1 MIKYA
6 MIKAILSALAVTAPI
21 AETTYLYTGIYYSD
35 IQSVVDS
42 EGEEWGY
49 DAELADGTP
58 VIITFDS
65 QNTDSRYDD
74 VITGLTEIKPQQLRT
89 HHSQSVRKTGF
100 EQELLGKY
108 IKHKL
113 AQVLYGVSMFMIL
126 TVPPLA
132 MIIHWI
138 LRG

>member
-1 MIKYA
+1 MKKKNLIV
-6 MIKAILSALAVTAPI
+6 ILIMLIVIFVISIIGYFILN
-21 AETTYLYTGIYYSD
+21 GIYYSD

-74 VITGLTEIKPQQLRT
+74 VITGLTEIK
-89 HHSQSVRKTGF
+89 G
-100 EQELLGKY
+100 
-108 IKHKL
+108 
-113 AQVLYGVSMFMIL
+113 
-126 TVPPLA
+126 
-132 MIIHWI
+132 
-138 LRG
+138 

>member
-21 AETTYLYTGIYYSD
+21 AETTYLDTGIYYSD

-49 DAELADGTP
+49 DAELPDGTP

-74 VITGLTEIKPQQLRT
+74 VINRLMTYEQWLELFKRQLR
-89 HHSQSVRKTGF
+89 
-100 EQELLGKY
+100 KY

-113 AQVLYGVSMFMIL
+113 AQVLYGISMFMIL

>member
-21 AETTYLYTGIYYSD
+21 AETTYLDTGIYYSD

-49 DAELADGTP
+49 DAELPDGTP

-65 QNTDSRYDD
+65 QNTDSRSFQ
-74 VITGLTEIKPQQLRT
+74 VLL
-89 HHSQSVRKTGF
+89 
-100 EQELLGKY
+100 LLGE
-108 IKHKL
+108 
-113 AQVLYGVSMFMIL
+113 
-126 TVPPLA
+126 
-132 MIIHWI
+132 
-138 LRG
+138 

>member
-35 IQSVVDS
+35 IQSVFDS

-74 VITGLTEIKPQQLRT
+74 VITGLTEIKGCRIAY
-89 HHSQSVRKTGF
+89 
-100 EQELLGKY
+100 E
-108 IKHKL
+108 
-113 AQVLYGVSMFMIL
+113 
-126 TVPPLA
+126 
-132 MIIHWI
+132 
-138 LRG
+138 

>member
-21 AETTYLYTGIYYSD
+21 AETTYLDTGICYSN

-49 DAELADGTP
+49 DAELPDGAP

-65 QNTDSRYDD
+65 QGTDSRYDD
-74 VITGLTEIKPQQLRT
+74 VIIGLTVIK
-89 HHSQSVRKTGF
+89 G
-100 EQELLGKY
+100 
-108 IKHKL
+108 
-113 AQVLYGVSMFMIL
+113 
-126 TVPPLA
+126 
-132 MIIHWI
+132 
-138 LRG
+138 

>member
-21 AETTYLYTGIYYSD
+21 AETTYLDTGIYYSD

-49 DAELADGTP
+49 DSELADGTP

-65 QNTDSRYDD
+65 QGTEIRFDD
-74 VITGLTEIKPQQLRT
+74 VITGLTELNT
-89 HHSQSVRKTGF
+89 DDMDSVVD
-100 EQELLGKY
+100 
-108 IKHKL
+108 I
-113 AQVLYGVSMFMIL
+113 QVTRALIIL
-126 TVPPLA
+126 DSGDGYY
-132 MIIHWI
+132 WEK
-138 LRG
+138 

>member
-21 AETTYLYTGIYYSD
+21 AETTYLDTGYYSD

-49 DAELADGTP
+49 DAELPDGTP

-74 VITGLTEIKPQQLRT
+74 VITGLTEIK
-89 HHSQSVRKTGF
+89 G
-100 EQELLGKY
+100 
-108 IKHKL
+108 
-113 AQVLYGVSMFMIL
+113 
-126 TVPPLA
+126 
-132 MIIHWI
+132 
-138 LRG
+138 

>member
-21 AETTYLYTGIYYSD
+21 AETTYLDTGIYYSD
-35 IQSVVDS
+35 IVDS

-49 DAELADGTP
+49 DAELPDGTP

-74 VITGLTEIKPQQLRT
+74 VITGLTEIK
-89 HHSQSVRKTGF
+89 G
-100 EQELLGKY
+100 
-108 IKHKL
+108 
-113 AQVLYGVSMFMIL
+113 
-126 TVPPLA
+126 
-132 MIIHWI
+132 
-138 LRG
+138 

>member
-1 MIKYA
+1 ML

-58 VIITFDS
+58 VILSFDS
-65 QNTDSRYDD
+65 QNTDSRFDD
-74 VITGLTEIKPQQLRT
+74 VITGLTEIM
-89 HHSQSVRKTGF
+89 G
-100 EQELLGKY
+100 
-108 IKHKL
+108 
-113 AQVLYGVSMFMIL
+113 
-126 TVPPLA
+126 
-132 MIIHWI
+132 
-138 LRG
+138 

>member
-21 AETTYLYTGIYYSD
+21 AETTYLDTGIYYSD

-49 DAELADGTP
+49 DAELPDG
-58 VIITFDS
+58 TFDS

-74 VITGLTEIKPQQLRT
+74 VITGLTEIK
-89 HHSQSVRKTGF
+89 G
-100 EQELLGKY
+100 
-108 IKHKL
+108 
-113 AQVLYGVSMFMIL
+113 
-126 TVPPLA
+126 
-132 MIIHWI
+132 
-138 LRG
+138 

>member
-49 DAELADGTP
+49 DAELPDGTP
-58 VIITFDS
+58 VIIIFDS
-65 QNTDSRYDD
+65 QGTDSRYDD
-74 VITGLTEIKPQQLRT
+74 VIIGLTVIK
-89 HHSQSVRKTGF
+89 G
-100 EQELLGKY
+100 
-108 IKHKL
+108 
-113 AQVLYGVSMFMIL
+113 
-126 TVPPLA
+126 
-132 MIIHWI
+132 
-138 LRG
+138 

>member
-1 MIKYA
+1 MQSIRESASTEDYTLNKLLILPVEVNRRKGENMIKYA

-74 VITGLTEIKPQQLRT
+74 VITGLTEIK
-89 HHSQSVRKTGF
+89 G
-100 EQELLGKY
+100 
-108 IKHKL
+108 
-113 AQVLYGVSMFMIL
+113 
-126 TVPPLA
+126 
-132 MIIHWI
+132 
-138 LRG
+138 

>member
-21 AETTYLYTGIYYSD
+21 AETTYLDTGIYYSD

-49 DAELADGTP
+49 DAELPDGTP

-74 VITGLTEIKPQQLRT
+74 VITGLTEMDADDIT
-89 HHSQSVRKTGF
+89 NMIDMDSVTNIQVTDTGALITLNSGDGYYW
-100 EQELLGKY
+100 E
-108 IKHKL
+108 
-113 AQVLYGVSMFMIL
+113 
-126 TVPPLA
+126 
-132 MIIHWI
+132 
-138 LRG
+138 R

>member
-74 VITGLTEIKPQQLRT
+74 VITGLTEMDADDIT
-89 HHSQSVRKTGF
+89 NMIDMDSVTNIQVTYTGALITLNSGDGYYW
-100 EQELLGKY
+100 E
-108 IKHKL
+108 
-113 AQVLYGVSMFMIL
+113 
-126 TVPPLA
+126 
-132 MIIHWI
+132 
-138 LRG
+138 R

>member
-58 VIITFDS
+58 IIITFDS

-74 VITGLTEIKPQQLRT
+74 VITGLTEIK
-89 HHSQSVRKTGF
+89 G
-100 EQELLGKY
+100 
-108 IKHKL
+108 
-113 AQVLYGVSMFMIL
+113 
-126 TVPPLA
+126 
-132 MIIHWI
+132 
-138 LRG
+138 

>member
-42 EGEEWGY
+42 EDEEWGY
-49 DAELADGTP
+49 DAELPDGTT

-74 VITGLTEIKPQQLRT
+74 VITGLTEIK
-89 HHSQSVRKTGF
+89 G
-100 EQELLGKY
+100 
-108 IKHKL
+108 
-113 AQVLYGVSMFMIL
+113 
-126 TVPPLA
+126 
-132 MIIHWI
+132 
-138 LRG
+138 

>member
-21 AETTYLYTGIYYSD
+21 AETTYLDTGIYYSD

-42 EGEEWGY
+42 EGY

-74 VITGLTEIKPQQLRT
+74 VITGLTEIK
-89 HHSQSVRKTGF
+89 G
-100 EQELLGKY
+100 
-108 IKHKL
+108 
-113 AQVLYGVSMFMIL
+113 
-126 TVPPLA
+126 
-132 MIIHWI
+132 
-138 LRG
+138 

>member
-21 AETTYLYTGIYYSD
+21 AETTYLDTGIYYSD

-49 DAELADGTP
+49 DAELPDGTP

-74 VITGLTEIKPQQLRT
+74 VITGLTEINMNRLMTYEQWLELFKRQLR
-89 HHSQSVRKTGF
+89 
-100 EQELLGKY
+100 KY